1 MDLSFSRL
9 WDGFATDKDALKAR
23 NAKLREMRKAGEN
36 VKGWT
41 LSNQLKKYDGFGQ
54 PNGGTCNVYYITVI

>member
-9 WDGFATDKDALKAR
+9 WDGFETDKAALKAR
-23 NAKLREMRKAGEN
+23 NAK
-36 VKGWT
+36 
-41 LSNQLKKYDGFGQ
+41 SNQLKKYDGFGQ